1 MSEPDRQRPV
11 PAAAARASSWPPLL
25 IASAVFLVGFWWL
38 RSRSELLAIEARRPA
53 AVALEQR
60 HGLPL
65 ADLFALRDL
74 LGPATSDQQWDDAA
88 RDFRRLQAELGPGL
102 AAVAL
107 AGAAEVAQRARAAA
121 DSADA
126 AWQRFRS
133 EPAALPGLRFLQLR
147 ERFATRAA
155 ARD

>member
-1 MSEPDRQRPV
+1 MNEPARQTPV
-11 PAAAARASSWPPLL
+11 AGRAARASSWPPLL
-25 IASAVFLVGFWWL
+25 IAAALFLAGFWWL

-53 AVALEQR
+53 AVALAQR

-65 ADLFALRDL
+65 PDLFALCDL
-74 LGPATSDQQWDDAA
+74 LGAAASDQQWDDAA

-126 AWQRFRS
+126 AWQRFRN